1 MIYLSA
7 YFKDHYYL
15 YPLLFD
21 YIEQLYLS
29 NSVFVRISSD
39 AVNMSQSLRAL

>member
-7 YFKDHYYL
+7 YFKDRYCLH
-15 YPLLFD
+15 PLLF
-21 YIEQLYLS
+21 YHIEQLYLS

-39 AVNMSQSLRAL
+39 AVSLSQSLRAL